1 MTAEEYMELSGK
13 VRKYGE
19 ISSDINLLEFTR
31 KHLENGVTGIK
42 SESGFEDLSDFGDE
56 GFKKLVTRKVLE
68 AFDEQIR
75 WLEKQMEEL

>member
-19 ISSDINLLEFTR
+19 LSSDINLLEFTR

-42 SESGFEDLSDFGDE
+42 SESGFEDLSDFGSE
-56 GFKKLVTRKVLE
+56 GFQELVTQKVLE
-68 AFDEQIR
+68 AFDEQICR
-75 WLEKQMEEL
+75 IKKQMEEL